1 MNASIGGLSFTDP
14 WLLPALLLAL
24 LPLAFQGLRR
34 FAYPSLAYV
43 PVDWP
48 SRLLQGGLRL
58 LAASTLALLIIAAAG
73 PYAGGGSVSHVG
85 SGAQIVVVFDRSG
98 SMSEPM
104 ASGWDDTR
112 KGESKIVAAR
122 RILLD
127 FMHQRRG
134 DMFGMVAFGSTPIGV
149 APLSDDRPMA
159 EAALKSAEARSMGFT
174 AIGRAL
180 GMSLDY
186 FRDRPYT
193 AARMVLLVS
202 DGGAEIPP
210 ADREILQTLFVN
222 RRTSLIWLYTR
233 GAREPSVI
241 TVGDGD
247 GDGDAAHSSQ
257 SLSMHQFFSQ
267 LGVPYQVME
276 ATSTADVQR
285 AIDQIGKLTNLPTR
299 YQEQLPRRD
308 LATPLY
314 SLALLMLAL
323 LAAAK
328 LAELRTWSA

>member
-1 MNASIGGLSFTDP
+1 MNGADGGLSFTDP

-24 LPLAFQGLRR
+24 LPLIFHGVRR
-34 FAYPSLAYV
+34 HAHPSLIDI
-43 PVDWP
+43 PIDWP
-48 SRLLQGGLRL
+48 SRWLQIGLRV

-98 SMSEPM
+98 SMSETM
-104 ASGWDDTR
+104 ASGFDDTR

-122 RILLD
+122 RILLE
-127 FMHQRRG
+127 FMRQRRG
-134 DMFGMVAFGSTPIGV
+134 DMFGIVAFGSTPIGV

-174 AIGRAL
+174 SIGRAL
-180 GMSLDY
+180 GMALDY

-193 AARMVLLVS
+193 AARMILLVS
-202 DGGAEIPP
+202 DGGAAIPP
-210 ADREILQTLFVN
+210 ADRELLQSLFSS
-222 RRTSLIWLYTR
+222 RRASLIWLYTR

-241 TVGDGD
+241 DG
-247 GDGDAAHSSQ
+247 AANSSQ

-276 ATSTADVQR
+276 ATSTADVQS
-285 AIDQIGKLTNLPTR
+285 AIDQVGRLTNLPTR

-323 LAAAK
+323 LVGAK
-328 LAELRTWSA
+328 LAEVRSWVVA

>member
-1 MNASIGGLSFTDP
+1 MSGADGGLSFANP
-14 WLLPALLLAL
+14 WLLWALPLAL
-24 LPLAFQGLRR
+24 LPLLFHGLRHH
-34 FAYPSLAYV
+34 AHPSLIDL
-43 PVDWP
+43 PIDWP
-48 SRLLQGGLRL
+48 SRVLQAGLRS
-58 LAASTLALLIIAAAG
+58 LAAATVALLVLAAAG
-73 PYAGGGSVSHVG
+73 PYAGGGSVRHVG

-122 RILLD
+122 RILLG
-127 FMHQRRG
+127 FMRQRRG
-134 DMFGMVAFGSTPIGV
+134 DMFGVVAFGSTPIAV

-174 AIGRAL
+174 SIGRAL
-180 GMSLDY
+180 GMALDY

-193 AARMVLLVS
+193 AARLILLVS
-202 DGGAEIPP
+202 DGGAAIPP
-210 ADREILQTLFVN
+210 ADRELLQSLFDS

-241 TVGDGD
+241 DG
-247 GDGDAAHSSQ
+247 AASASQ
-257 SLSMHQFFSQ
+257 SLTMHQFFSQ

-276 ATSTADVQR
+276 ATSTADVQN
-285 AIDQIGKLTNLPTR
+285 AIAQVGRLTNLPTH
-299 YQEQLPRRD
+299 YEEQLPRRD

-323 LAAAK
+323 LTAAK
-328 LAELRTWSA
+328 RAEVRRWVLA

>member
-1 MNASIGGLSFTDP
+1 MNGAGGGLSFTDP
-14 WLLPALLLAL
+14 WLLPGLLLAL
-24 LPLAFQGLRR
+24 LPLAFHGVRR
-34 FAYPSLAYV
+34 FAHPSLIHI
-43 PVDWP
+43 PFDWP
-48 SRLLQGGLRL
+48 SRLLQIGLRV
-58 LAASTLALLIIAAAG
+58 LAAATLALLIVAAAG

-85 SGAQIVVVFDRSG
+85 TGAQIVIAFDRSG

-112 KGESKIVAAR
+112 KGESKIAAAR

-134 DMFGMVAFGSTPIGV
+134 DMFGMVAFGSTPMGV
-149 APLSDDRPMA
+149 APLGDDRPMA

-174 AIGRAL
+174 SIGRAL

-186 FRDRPYT
+186 FRDLPYT

-210 ADREILQTLFVN
+210 ADRELLQTLFVN

-241 TVGDGD
+241 VDSE
-247 GDGDAAHSSQ
+247 AARASQ

-285 AIDQIGKLTNLPTR
+285 AIDQVSKLTNLPTR
-299 YQEQLPRRD
+299 YLEQLPRRD

-323 LAAAK
+323 LVAAK
-328 LAELRTWSA
+328 LAEVRTWSA

>member
-1 MNASIGGLSFTDP
+1 MAIVRMNNAAAGLSFTDP

-24 LPLAFQGLRR
+24 LPLAFHGMRHDPH
-34 FAYPSLAYV
+34 PSLVYV

-48 SRLLQGGLRL
+48 SQWLQWGLRL
-58 LAASTLALLIIAAAG
+58 LAAATLALLIVAAAG
-73 PYAGGGSVSHVG
+73 PYAGGGTVSHVG
-85 SGAQIVVVFDRSG
+85 TGAQIVVAFDRSG

-104 ASGWDDTR
+104 AKGWDDTR
-112 KGESKIVAAR
+112 KSESKIVAAR
-122 RILLD
+122 RILLE
-127 FMHQRRG
+127 FMRQRRG
-134 DMFGMVAFGSTPIGV
+134 DMFGMVAFGSTPMAV

-174 AIGRAL
+174 SIGRAL

-193 AARMVLLVS
+193 AARLVLLVS
-202 DGGAEIPP
+202 DGGAEIAP
-210 ADREILQTLFVN
+210 ADRELLQTLFVN
-222 RRTSLIWLYTR
+222 RRASLIWLYTR

-241 TVGDGD
+241 HDEPGTS
-247 GDGDAAHSSQ
+247 SSQ
-257 SLSMHQFFSQ
+257 SLSMHQFFGQ

-285 AIDQIGKLTNLPTR
+285 AIDQVSKLTNLPTR

-314 SLALLMLAL
+314 SVALLMLAL
-323 LAAAK
+323 LVAAK
-328 LAELRTWSA
+328 LAEVRAWVA

>member
-1 MNASIGGLSFTDP
+1 MNGADGGLSFTDP
-14 WLLPALLLAL
+14 WLLWALLLAL
-24 LPLAFQGLRR
+24 LPLLFHGVRHHAH
-34 FAYPSLAYV
+34 PSLIDV
-43 PVDWP
+43 PIDWP
-48 SRLLQGGLRL
+48 SRLLQIGLRS
-58 LAASTLALLIIAAAG
+58 LAAATLALLIVAAAG
-73 PYAGGGSVSHVG
+73 PYAGGGSVTHVG

-104 ASGWDDTR
+104 ANGWDDTR

-127 FMHQRRG
+127 FMRQRRG
-134 DMFGMVAFGSTPIGV
+134 DMFGIVAFGSTPIAV

-174 AIGRAL
+174 SIGRAL
-180 GMSLDY
+180 GMALDY

-193 AARMVLLVS
+193 AARLILLVS
-202 DGGAEIPP
+202 DGGAAIPP
-210 ADREILQTLFVN
+210 ADRELLQSLFTS

-241 TVGDGD
+241 DN
-247 GDGDAAHSSQ
+247 AAGSSQ

-267 LGVPYQVME
+267 LGVAYQVME
-276 ATSTADVQR
+276 ATSSADVQN
-285 AIDQIGKLTNLPTR
+285 AIAQVGRLTNLPTR

-323 LAAAK
+323 LVAAK
-328 LAELRTWSA
+328 LAEVRSWVVAA

>member
-1 MNASIGGLSFTDP
+1 MNGAGGGLSFTDP

-24 LPLAFQGLRR
+24 LPLAFHGVRR
-34 FAYPSLAYV
+34 FTHPSLAYV
-43 PVDWP
+43 PIDWP
-48 SRLLQGGLRL
+48 SRLLQAGLRL
-58 LAASTLALLIIAAAG
+58 LAAATLALLIVAAAG

-85 SGAQIVVVFDRSG
+85 TGAQIVIAFDRSG

-104 ASGWDDTR
+104 ASGWDDAR

-122 RILLD
+122 RLLLE
-127 FMHQRRG
+127 FMRQRRG
-134 DMFGMVAFGSTPIGV
+134 DMFGMVAFGSTPMAV

-159 EAALKSAEARSMGFT
+159 EAALSSAQARSMGFT
-174 AIGRAL
+174 SIGRAL

-193 AARMVLLVS
+193 AARLILLVS
-202 DGGAEIPP
+202 DGGAEIAP
-210 ADREILQTLFVN
+210 ADRELLQTLFVN

-241 TVGDGD
+241 ADG
-247 GDGDAAHSSQ
+247 GSAASSSQ

-276 ATSTADVQR
+276 ATSAADVQR
-285 AIDQIGKLTNLPTR
+285 AIDQVGKLTNLPTR
-299 YQEQLPRRD
+299 YEEQLPRRD

-314 SLALLMLAL
+314 SLALLALAL
-323 LAAAK
+323 LVAAK
-328 LAELRTWSA
+328 LAEVRVWAA